1 MVNYL
6 LNNIFFIFSA
16 MLELSFGIIL
26 INAIRHQDSPL
37 AYTKIFISFWGLF
50 YAWTP
55 NFVDLNLP
63 LNYQYHL
70 ALMPRWQLIIIT
82 LIIFGLVLSITNFI
96 INIIAELLNRHH

>member
-26 INAIRHQDSPL
+26 INSIRHQDSPY

-50 YAWTP
+50 YSWTP

-70 ALMPRWQLIIIT
+70 ALIPRWQLIIIT
-82 LIIFGLVLSITNFI
+82 LIIFGLILSITNFI
-96 INIIAELLNRHH
+96 INIIAKLLNRHH